1 MSSDLKLDLNYFEN
15 ILVYQSLT
23 NTSYLADIIEYI
35 KLDYFNNNDIRV
47 VFKVIK
53 EYYKQYH
60 KAPNASE
67 LVQYLVSDEQKESFK
82 KVIQTSKTLDRNI
95 SYDEIIINT
104 ERFLGERAVYT
115 TMMDI
120 AGDFKNLDITNV
132 YQRFHDA
139 CNIRL
144 YKDLGLDFYRDVDKL
159 VDYLGKPNP
168 TISTGFTWLDQ
179 KLGGGYLE
187 EGKAL
192 YIFVGQ
198 PNVGKS
204 IFLGNAATT
213 IASQGKNVLLVS
225 LEMSEMMYATRL
237 ASKLTKIPIA
247 ELRNRKD
254 EIKHILEGKERG
266 KIIIKEFPPSTLS
279 PEQLENY
286 YKTVV
291 DSGIKIDVMVLD
303 YINLLRGKASAQ
315 SYEKIKEIAEQVR
328 AIAVK
333 HGISVLSAT
342 QKNRCLSL
350 DTIVDEKTRGK
361 CELRTIKIGDELL
374 TQNGVYNT
382 VKYVYPVEK
391 QKTYK
396 ITTKS
401 GKVIRCSANHIF
413 PTNTV
418 MKSIDM
424 GLAVGD
430 KLLIKDSNTYTI

>member
-23 NTSYLADIIEYI
+23 NTSYLTDIIDYI
-35 KLDYFNNNDIRV
+35 KLNYFNNNDIRV

-60 KAPNASE
+60 KAPNAGE
-67 LVQYLVSDEQKESFK
+67 LVQYLVSDEQKEAFK
-82 KVIQTSKTLDRNI
+82 KVIQTSKTLDKNI
-95 SYDEIIINT
+95 SYDEIIANT

-120 AGDFKNLDITNV
+120 AGDFKNLDISNV

-144 YKDLGLDFYRDVDKL
+144 YKDLGLDFYRGIDKL
-159 VDYLGKPNP
+159 VEYLGKPNP
-168 TISTGFTWLDQ
+168 TISTGYKWLDQ

-382 VKYVYPVEK
+382 VKYVYPIEK
-391 QKTYK
+391 QKVYK

-430 KLLIKDSNTYTI
+430 KLVIKDDNTHTI

>member
-35 KLDYFNNNDIRV
+35 KLDYFNNSDIRA

-67 LVQYLVSDEQKESFK
+67 LVQYLVSDEQKEAFK
-82 KVIQTSKTLDRNI
+82 KVIQTSKTLDKNI

-120 AGDFKNLDITNV
+120 AGDFKNLDISNV

-159 VDYLGKPNP
+159 VDYLSKPNP

-303 YINLLRGKASAQ
+303 YINLLRGKASVQ

-342 QKNRCLSL
+342 QKNRQGVNNTESDMTTVSESMGLPATADAMFDISQTEEDKEL
-350 DTIVDEKTRGK
+350 GIVRLGMMKNRFGP
-361 CELRTIKIGDELL
+361 
-374 TQNGVYNT
+374 NF
-382 VKYVYPVEK
+382 
-391 QKTYK
+391 
-396 ITTKS
+396 
-401 GKVIRCSANHIF
+401 GKVALRVDWNTLDIYEDSSVNAVESTLETYSALEKF
-413 PTNTV
+413 TQ
-418 MKSIDM
+418 S
-424 GLAVGD
+424 
-430 KLLIKDSNTYTI
+430 

>member
-35 KLDYFNNNDIRV
+35 KLDYFNNSDIRV

-82 KVIQTSKTLDRNI
+82 KVIQTSKTLDKNI

-120 AGDFKNLDITNV
+120 AGDFKNLDISNV

-144 YKDLGLDFYRDVDKL
+144 YKDLGLDFYRGIDKL
-159 VDYLGKPNP
+159 VEYLGKPNP
-168 TISTGFTWLDQ
+168 TISTGYKWLDQ

-342 QKNRCLSL
+342 QKNRQGVNNTESDMTTVSESMGLPATADAMFDISQTEEDKEL
-350 DTIVDEKTRGK
+350 GIVRLGMMKNRFGP
-361 CELRTIKIGDELL
+361 
-374 TQNGVYNT
+374 NF
-382 VKYVYPVEK
+382 
-391 QKTYK
+391 
-396 ITTKS
+396 
-401 GKVIRCSANHIF
+401 GKVALRVDWNTLDIYEDSSVNAVESTLETYSALEKFNQ
-413 PTNTV
+413 
-418 MKSIDM
+418 S
-424 GLAVGD
+424 
-430 KLLIKDSNTYTI
+430 

>member
-23 NTSYLADIIEYI
+23 NTSYLTDIIDYI
-35 KLDYFNNNDIRV
+35 KLNYFNNNDIRV

-67 LVQYLVSDEQKESFK
+67 LVQYLVSDEQKEAFK
-82 KVIQTSKTLDRNI
+82 KVIQTSKTLDKNI

-120 AGDFKNLDITNV
+120 AGDFKNLDISNV

-144 YKDLGLDFYRDVDKL
+144 YKDLGLDFYRGIDNL

-168 TISTGFTWLDQ
+168 TISTGYKWLDQ

-254 EIKHILEGKERG
+254 EIKHMLEGKERG

-342 QKNRCLSL
+342 QKNRLGVNNTESDMTTVSESMGL
-350 DTIVDEKTRGK
+350 PATADAMFDISQTEEDKELGIVRLGMMKNRFGP
-361 CELRTIKIGDELL
+361 
-374 TQNGVYNT
+374 NF
-382 VKYVYPVEK
+382 
-391 QKTYK
+391 
-396 ITTKS
+396 
-401 GKVIRCSANHIF
+401 GKVALRVDWNTLDIYEDSSVNAVESTLETYSALEKFNQ
-413 PTNTV
+413 
-418 MKSIDM
+418 S
-424 GLAVGD
+424 
-430 KLLIKDSNTYTI
+430 

>member
-67 LVQYLVSDEQKESFK
+67 LVQYLVSDEQKEAFK
-82 KVIQTSKTLDRNI
+82 KVIQTSKTLDKNI

-120 AGDFKNLDITNV
+120 AGDFKNLDISNV

-159 VDYLGKPNP
+159 VDYLGNPNP
-168 TISTGFTWLDQ
+168 TISTGFAWLDQ

-342 QKNRCLSL
+342 QKNRTGVNNMESDMTTVSESMGLPATADAMFDISQTEEDKEL
-350 DTIVDEKTRGK
+350 GIVRLGMMKNRFGP
-361 CELRTIKIGDELL
+361 
-374 TQNGVYNT
+374 NF
-382 VKYVYPVEK
+382 
-391 QKTYK
+391 
-396 ITTKS
+396 
-401 GKVIRCSANHIF
+401 GKVALRVDWNTLDIYEDSSVNAVESTLETYSALEKFNQ
-413 PTNTV
+413 
-418 MKSIDM
+418 S
-424 GLAVGD
+424 
-430 KLLIKDSNTYTI
+430 

>member
-35 KLDYFNNNDIRV
+35 KLDYFNNSDIRV

-67 LVQYLVSDEQKESFK
+67 LVQYLVSDEQKEAFK
-82 KVIQTSKTLDRNI
+82 KVIQTSKTLDKNI

-120 AGDFKNLDITNV
+120 AGDFKNLDISNV

-144 YKDLGLDFYRDVDKL
+144 YKDLGLDFYRDIDKL

-342 QKNRCLSL
+342 QKNRQGVNNTESDMTTVSESMGLPATADAMFDISQTEEDKEL
-350 DTIVDEKTRGK
+350 GIVRLGMMKNRFGP
-361 CELRTIKIGDELL
+361 
-374 TQNGVYNT
+374 NF
-382 VKYVYPVEK
+382 
-391 QKTYK
+391 
-396 ITTKS
+396 
-401 GKVIRCSANHIF
+401 GKVALRVDWNTLDIYEDSSVNAVESTIETYSALEKFNQ
-413 PTNTV
+413 
-418 MKSIDM
+418 S
-424 GLAVGD
+424 
-430 KLLIKDSNTYTI
+430 

>member
-35 KLDYFNNNDIRV
+35 KLDYFNNSDIRV

-82 KVIQTSKTLDRNI
+82 KVIQTSKTLDKNI

-120 AGDFKNLDITNV
+120 AGDFKNLDISNV

-159 VDYLGKPNP
+159 VDYLGKSNP

-254 EIKHILEGKERG
+254 EIKHILESKERG

-333 HGISVLSAT
+333 HGISILSAT
-342 QKNRCLSL
+342 QKNRQGVNNTESDMTTVSESMGLPATADAMFDISQTEEDKEL
-350 DTIVDEKTRGK
+350 GIVRLGMMKNRFGP
-361 CELRTIKIGDELL
+361 
-374 TQNGVYNT
+374 NF
-382 VKYVYPVEK
+382 
-391 QKTYK
+391 
-396 ITTKS
+396 
-401 GKVIRCSANHIF
+401 GKVALRVDW
-413 PTNTV
+413 NTLD
-418 MKSIDM
+418 IYE
-424 GLAVGD
+424 
-430 KLLIKDSNTYTI
+430 DSNVNAVESTLETYSALEKFNQS

>member
-60 KAPNASE
+60 KAPNAGE

-82 KVIQTSKTLDRNI
+82 KVIQTSKTLDKNI

-120 AGDFKNLDITNV
+120 AGDFKNLDISNV

-333 HGISVLSAT
+333 YGISVLSAT
-342 QKNRCLSL
+342 QKNRLGVNNTESDMTTVSESMGL
-350 DTIVDEKTRGK
+350 PATADAMFDISQTEEDKELGIVRLGMMKNRFGP
-361 CELRTIKIGDELL
+361 
-374 TQNGVYNT
+374 NF
-382 VKYVYPVEK
+382 
-391 QKTYK
+391 
-396 ITTKS
+396 
-401 GKVIRCSANHIF
+401 GKVALRVDWNTLDIYEDSSVNAVESTLETYSALEKFNQ
-413 PTNTV
+413 
-418 MKSIDM
+418 S
-424 GLAVGD
+424 
-430 KLLIKDSNTYTI
+430 

>member
-1 MSSDLKLDLNYFEN
+1 MSSNLKLDLNYFEN

-23 NTSYLADIIEYI
+23 NTSYLADIIEYV
-35 KLDYFNNNDIRV
+35 KLNYFNNNDIRTI
-47 VFKVIK
+47 FKVIK
-53 EYYKQYH
+53 DYYNQYH

-67 LVQYLVSDEQKESFK
+67 IAQYLVSDEQKEAFK
-82 KVIQTSKTLDRNI
+82 HIIQTSKTLDKNI
-95 SYDEIIINT
+95 SYDEIIVNT

-120 AGDFKNLDITNV
+120 AGDFKNLDISNV

-144 YKDLGLDFYRDVDKL
+144 YKDLGLDFYKGVDKL

-168 TISTGFTWLDQ
+168 TISTGYRWLDQ
-179 KLGGGYLE
+179 KIGGGYLE

-192 YIFVGQ
+192 YVFVGQ

-204 IFLGNAATT
+204 IFLGNTATT

-225 LEMSEMMYATRL
+225 LEMSEMMYASRL

-247 ELRNRKD
+247 NLRNRKN
-254 EIKHILEGKERG
+254 EIKQILEGKEQG

-315 SYEKIKEIAEQVR
+315 SYEKIKEISEQVR

-333 HGISVLSAT
+333 HGISIISAT
-342 QKNRCLSL
+342 QKNRSGINNMESDMTNVSESMGLPATADAMFDISQTDEDKEL
-350 DTIVDEKTRGK
+350 GIVRLGMMKNRFGP
-361 CELRTIKIGDELL
+361 
-374 TQNGVYNT
+374 NF
-382 VKYVYPVEK
+382 
-391 QKTYK
+391 
-396 ITTKS
+396 
-401 GKVIRCSANHIF
+401 GKVALRIDWNTLDIYEDSSVNAVESTLETYSALEKF
-413 PTNTV
+413 
-418 MKSIDM
+418 SQ
-424 GLAVGD
+424 
-430 KLLIKDSNTYTI
+430 S

>member
-1 MSSDLKLDLNYFEN
+1 MSSNLKLDLNYFEN
-15 ILVYQSLT
+15 LLVYQSLT
-23 NTSYLADIIEYI
+23 NTSYLADIIEYV
-35 KLDYFNNNDIRV
+35 KLNYFNNNDIRI

-53 EYYKQYH
+53 DYYNQYH

-67 LVQYLVSDEQKESFK
+67 IAQYLVSDEQKEAFK
-82 KVIQTSKTLDRNI
+82 HVVQTSKTLDKNI
-95 SYDEIIINT
+95 SYDEIIVNT

-120 AGDFKNLDITNV
+120 AGDFKNLDISNV

-144 YKDLGLDFYRDVDKL
+144 YKDLGLDFYKGVDKL

-168 TISTGFTWLDQ
+168 TISTGYKWLDQ
-179 KLGGGYLE
+179 KIGGGYLE

-225 LEMSEMMYATRL
+225 LEMSEMMYASRL
-237 ASKLTKIPIA
+237 ASRLTKIPIA

-254 EIKHILEGKERG
+254 EIKQILEGKEQG

-315 SYEKIKEIAEQVR
+315 SYEKIKEISEQVR

-333 HGISVLSAT
+333 HSISILSAT
-342 QKNRCLSL
+342 QKNRSGCNNMESDMTNVSESMGLPATADAMFDISQTEEDKEL
-350 DTIVDEKTRGK
+350 GIVRLGMMKNRFGP
-361 CELRTIKIGDELL
+361 
-374 TQNGVYNT
+374 NF
-382 VKYVYPVEK
+382 
-391 QKTYK
+391 
-396 ITTKS
+396 
-401 GKVIRCSANHIF
+401 GKVALRIDWNTLDIYEDSSVNAVESTLETYSALEKF
-413 PTNTV
+413 
-418 MKSIDM
+418 SQ
-424 GLAVGD
+424 
-430 KLLIKDSNTYTI
+430 S

>member
-35 KLDYFNNNDIRV
+35 KLDYFNNSDIRV

-67 LVQYLVSDEQKESFK
+67 LVQYLVSDEQKEAFK
-82 KVIQTSKTLDRNI
+82 KVIQTSKTLDKNI

-120 AGDFKNLDITNV
+120 AGDFKNLDISNV

-254 EIKHILEGKERG
+254 EIRHILEGKERG

-342 QKNRCLSL
+342 QKNRQGVNNTESDMTTVSESMGLPATADAMFDISQTEEDKEL
-350 DTIVDEKTRGK
+350 GIVRLGMMKNRFGP
-361 CELRTIKIGDELL
+361 
-374 TQNGVYNT
+374 NF
-382 VKYVYPVEK
+382 
-391 QKTYK
+391 
-396 ITTKS
+396 
-401 GKVIRCSANHIF
+401 GKVALRVDWNTLDIYEDSSVNAVESTLETYSALEKFNQ
-413 PTNTV
+413 
-418 MKSIDM
+418 S
-424 GLAVGD
+424 
-430 KLLIKDSNTYTI
+430 

>member
-67 LVQYLVSDEQKESFK
+67 LVQYLVSDEQKEAFK
-82 KVIQTSKTLDRNI
+82 KVIQTSKTLDKNI

-120 AGDFKNLDITNV
+120 AGDFKNLDISNV

-144 YKDLGLDFYRDVDKL
+144 YEDLGLDFYRDVDKL
-159 VDYLGKPNP
+159 VDYLGTPNP

-342 QKNRCLSL
+342 QKNRQGVNNIESDMTTVSESMGLPATADAMFDISQTEEDKEL
-350 DTIVDEKTRGK
+350 GIVRLGMMKNRFGP
-361 CELRTIKIGDELL
+361 
-374 TQNGVYNT
+374 NF
-382 VKYVYPVEK
+382 
-391 QKTYK
+391 
-396 ITTKS
+396 
-401 GKVIRCSANHIF
+401 GKVALRVDWNTLDIYEDSSVNAVESTLETYSALEKFNQ
-413 PTNTV
+413 
-418 MKSIDM
+418 S
-424 GLAVGD
+424 
-430 KLLIKDSNTYTI
+430 

>member
-35 KLDYFNNNDIRV
+35 KLDYFNNNDIRA

-67 LVQYLVSDEQKESFK
+67 LVQYLVSDEQKEAFK
-82 KVIQTSKTLDRNI
+82 KVIQTSKTLDKNI

-120 AGDFKNLDITNV
+120 AGDFKNLDISNV

-342 QKNRCLSL
+342 QKNRQGVNNTESDMTTVSESMGLPATADAMFDISQTEEDKEL
-350 DTIVDEKTRGK
+350 GIVRLGMMKNRFGP
-361 CELRTIKIGDELL
+361 
-374 TQNGVYNT
+374 NF
-382 VKYVYPVEK
+382 
-391 QKTYK
+391 
-396 ITTKS
+396 
-401 GKVIRCSANHIF
+401 GKVALRVDWNTLDIYEDSSVNAVESTLETYSALEKFNQ
-413 PTNTV
+413 
-418 MKSIDM
+418 S
-424 GLAVGD
+424 
-430 KLLIKDSNTYTI
+430 

>member
-60 KAPNASE
+60 KAPNAGE

-82 KVIQTSKTLDRNI
+82 KVIQTSKTLDKNI
-95 SYDEIIINT
+95 SYDEIIANT

-120 AGDFKNLDITNV
+120 AGDFKNLDISNV

-342 QKNRCLSL
+342 QKNRLGVNNTESDMTTVSESMGL
-350 DTIVDEKTRGK
+350 PATADAMFDISQTEEDKELGIVRLGMMKNRFGP
-361 CELRTIKIGDELL
+361 
-374 TQNGVYNT
+374 NF
-382 VKYVYPVEK
+382 
-391 QKTYK
+391 
-396 ITTKS
+396 
-401 GKVIRCSANHIF
+401 GKVALRVDWNTLDIYEDSSVNAVESTLETYSALEKFNQ
-413 PTNTV
+413 
-418 MKSIDM
+418 S
-424 GLAVGD
+424 
-430 KLLIKDSNTYTI
+430 

>member
-35 KLDYFNNNDIRV
+35 KLDYFNNSDIRV

-82 KVIQTSKTLDRNI
+82 KVIQTSKTLDKNI

-120 AGDFKNLDITNV
+120 AGDFKNLDISNV

-225 LEMSEMMYATRL
+225 LEMSEMMYASRL
-237 ASKLTKIPIA
+237 ASKMTKIPIA

-342 QKNRCLSL
+342 QKNRQGVNNTESDMTTVSESMGLPATADAMFDISQTEEDKEL
-350 DTIVDEKTRGK
+350 GIVRLGMMKNRFGP
-361 CELRTIKIGDELL
+361 
-374 TQNGVYNT
+374 NF
-382 VKYVYPVEK
+382 
-391 QKTYK
+391 
-396 ITTKS
+396 
-401 GKVIRCSANHIF
+401 GKVALRVDWNTLDIYEDSSVNAVESTIETYSALEKFNQ
-413 PTNTV
+413 
-418 MKSIDM
+418 S
-424 GLAVGD
+424 
-430 KLLIKDSNTYTI
+430 

>member
-35 KLDYFNNNDIRV
+35 KLDYFNNSDIRV

-67 LVQYLVSDEQKESFK
+67 LVQYLVSDEQKEAFK
-82 KVIQTSKTLDRNI
+82 KVIQTSKTLDKNI

-120 AGDFKNLDITNV
+120 AGDFKNLDISNV

-159 VDYLGKPNP
+159 VDYLGKSNP

-342 QKNRCLSL
+342 QKNRLGINNTESDMTTVSESMGL
-350 DTIVDEKTRGK
+350 PATADAMFDISQTEEDKELGIVRLGMMKNRFGP
-361 CELRTIKIGDELL
+361 
-374 TQNGVYNT
+374 NF
-382 VKYVYPVEK
+382 
-391 QKTYK
+391 
-396 ITTKS
+396 
-401 GKVIRCSANHIF
+401 GKVALRVDWNTLDIYEDSSVNAVESTLETYSALEKFNQ
-413 PTNTV
+413 
-418 MKSIDM
+418 S
-424 GLAVGD
+424 
-430 KLLIKDSNTYTI
+430 

>member
-35 KLDYFNNNDIRV
+35 KLDYFNNSDIRV

-67 LVQYLVSDEQKESFK
+67 LVQYLVSDEQKEAFK
-82 KVIQTSKTLDRNI
+82 KVIQTSKTLDKNI

-120 AGDFKNLDITNV
+120 AGDFKNLDISNV

-213 IASQGKNVLLVS
+213 IASQGKNVLLIS

-342 QKNRCLSL
+342 QKNRTGVNNMESDMTTVSESMGLPATADAMFDISQTEEDKEL
-350 DTIVDEKTRGK
+350 GIVRLGMMKNRFGP
-361 CELRTIKIGDELL
+361 
-374 TQNGVYNT
+374 NF
-382 VKYVYPVEK
+382 
-391 QKTYK
+391 
-396 ITTKS
+396 
-401 GKVIRCSANHIF
+401 GKVALRVDWNTLDIYEDSSVNAVESTLETYSALEKFNQ
-413 PTNTV
+413 
-418 MKSIDM
+418 S
-424 GLAVGD
+424 
-430 KLLIKDSNTYTI
+430 

>member
-67 LVQYLVSDEQKESFK
+67 LVQYLVSDEQKEAFK
-82 KVIQTSKTLDRNI
+82 KVIQTSKTLDKNI

-120 AGDFKNLDITNV
+120 AGDFKNLDISNV

-291 DSGIKIDVMVLD
+291 DSGIKIDVVVLD

-342 QKNRCLSL
+342 QKNRQGVNNTESDMTTVSESMGLPATADAMFDISQTEEDKEL
-350 DTIVDEKTRGK
+350 GIVRLGMMKNRFGP
-361 CELRTIKIGDELL
+361 
-374 TQNGVYNT
+374 NF
-382 VKYVYPVEK
+382 
-391 QKTYK
+391 
-396 ITTKS
+396 
-401 GKVIRCSANHIF
+401 GKVALRVDWNTLDIYEDSSVNAVESTLETYSALEKFNQ
-413 PTNTV
+413 
-418 MKSIDM
+418 S
-424 GLAVGD
+424 
-430 KLLIKDSNTYTI
+430 

>member
-35 KLDYFNNNDIRV
+35 KLDYFNNSDIRV

-67 LVQYLVSDEQKESFK
+67 LVQYLVSDEQKEAFK
-82 KVIQTSKTLDRNI
+82 KVIQTSKTLDKNI

-120 AGDFKNLDITNV
+120 AGDFKNLDISNV

-159 VDYLGKPNP
+159 VDYLGNPNP
-168 TISTGFTWLDQ
+168 TISTGFAWLDQ

-213 IASQGKNVLLVS
+213 IASQGKNVLLIS

-342 QKNRCLSL
+342 QKNRQGVNNTESDMTTVSESMGLPATADAMFDISQTEEDKEL
-350 DTIVDEKTRGK
+350 GIVRLGMMKNRFGP
-361 CELRTIKIGDELL
+361 
-374 TQNGVYNT
+374 NF
-382 VKYVYPVEK
+382 
-391 QKTYK
+391 
-396 ITTKS
+396 
-401 GKVIRCSANHIF
+401 GKVALRVDWNTLDIYEDSSVNAVESTLETYSALEKF
-413 PTNTV
+413 DQ
-418 MKSIDM
+418 S
-424 GLAVGD
+424 
-430 KLLIKDSNTYTI
+430 

>member
-35 KLDYFNNNDIRV
+35 KLDYFNNSDIRV

-67 LVQYLVSDEQKESFK
+67 LVQYLVSDEQKEAFK
-82 KVIQTSKTLDRNI
+82 KVIQTSKTLDKNI

-120 AGDFKNLDITNV
+120 AGDFKNLDISNV

-254 EIKHILEGKERG
+254 EIKHILECKERG

-342 QKNRCLSL
+342 QKNRQGVNNTESDMTTVSESMGLPATADAMFDISQTEEDKEL
-350 DTIVDEKTRGK
+350 GIVRLGMMKNRFGP
-361 CELRTIKIGDELL
+361 
-374 TQNGVYNT
+374 NF
-382 VKYVYPVEK
+382 
-391 QKTYK
+391 
-396 ITTKS
+396 
-401 GKVIRCSANHIF
+401 GKVALRVDWNTLDIYEDSSVNAVESTIETYSALEKFNQ
-413 PTNTV
+413 
-418 MKSIDM
+418 S
-424 GLAVGD
+424 
-430 KLLIKDSNTYTI
+430 

>member
-67 LVQYLVSDEQKESFK
+67 LVQYLVSDEQKEAFK
-82 KVIQTSKTLDRNI
+82 KVIQTSKTLDKNI

-120 AGDFKNLDITNV
+120 AGDFKNLDISNV

-303 YINLLRGKASAQ
+303 YINLLRGKASVQ

-342 QKNRCLSL
+342 QKNRQGVNNTESDMTTVSESMGLPATADAMFDISQTEEDKEL
-350 DTIVDEKTRGK
+350 GIVRLGMMKNRFGP
-361 CELRTIKIGDELL
+361 
-374 TQNGVYNT
+374 NF
-382 VKYVYPVEK
+382 
-391 QKTYK
+391 
-396 ITTKS
+396 
-401 GKVIRCSANHIF
+401 GKVALRVDWNTLDIYEDSSVNAVESTLETYSALEKFNQ
-413 PTNTV
+413 
-418 MKSIDM
+418 S
-424 GLAVGD
+424 
-430 KLLIKDSNTYTI
+430 

>member
-35 KLDYFNNNDIRV
+35 KLDYFNNSDIRV

-67 LVQYLVSDEQKESFK
+67 LVQYLVSDEQKEAFK
-82 KVIQTSKTLDRNI
+82 KVIQTSKILDKNI

-120 AGDFKNLDITNV
+120 AGDFKNLDISNV

-342 QKNRCLSL
+342 QKNRQGVNNTESDMTTVSESMGLPATADAMFDISQTEEDKEL
-350 DTIVDEKTRGK
+350 GIVRLGMMKNRFGP
-361 CELRTIKIGDELL
+361 
-374 TQNGVYNT
+374 NF
-382 VKYVYPVEK
+382 
-391 QKTYK
+391 
-396 ITTKS
+396 
-401 GKVIRCSANHIF
+401 GKVALRVDWNTLDIYEDSSVNAVESTLETYSALEKFNQ
-413 PTNTV
+413 
-418 MKSIDM
+418 S
-424 GLAVGD
+424 
-430 KLLIKDSNTYTI
+430 

>member
-60 KAPNASE
+60 KAPNAGE

-82 KVIQTSKTLDRNI
+82 KVIQTSKTLDKNI

-120 AGDFKNLDITNV
+120 AGDFKNLDISNV

-225 LEMSEMMYATRL
+225 LEMSEMMYASRL
-237 ASKLTKIPIA
+237 ASKMTKIPIA

-342 QKNRCLSL
+342 QKNRQGVNNTESDMTTVSESMGLPATADAMFDISQTEEDKEL
-350 DTIVDEKTRGK
+350 GIVRLGMMKNRFGP
-361 CELRTIKIGDELL
+361 
-374 TQNGVYNT
+374 NF
-382 VKYVYPVEK
+382 
-391 QKTYK
+391 
-396 ITTKS
+396 
-401 GKVIRCSANHIF
+401 GKVALRVDWNTLDIYEDSSVNAVESTIETYSALEKFNQ
-413 PTNTV
+413 
-418 MKSIDM
+418 S
-424 GLAVGD
+424 
-430 KLLIKDSNTYTI
+430 

>member
-67 LVQYLVSDEQKESFK
+67 LVQYLVSDEQKEAFK
-82 KVIQTSKTLDRNI
+82 KVIQTSKTLDKNI

-120 AGDFKNLDITNV
+120 AGDFKNLDISNV

-342 QKNRCLSL
+342 QKNRQGVNNTESDMTTVSESMGLPATADAMFDISQTEEDKEL
-350 DTIVDEKTRGK
+350 GIVRLGMMKNRFGP
-361 CELRTIKIGDELL
+361 
-374 TQNGVYNT
+374 NF
-382 VKYVYPVEK
+382 
-391 QKTYK
+391 
-396 ITTKS
+396 
-401 GKVIRCSANHIF
+401 GKVALRVDWNTLDIYEDSSVNAVESTIETYSALEKFNQ
-413 PTNTV
+413 
-418 MKSIDM
+418 S
-424 GLAVGD
+424 
-430 KLLIKDSNTYTI
+430 

>member
-35 KLDYFNNNDIRV
+35 KLDYFNNSDIRV

-60 KAPNASE
+60 KAPNAGE

-82 KVIQTSKTLDRNI
+82 KVIQTSKTLDKNI
-95 SYDEIIINT
+95 SYDEIIANT

-120 AGDFKNLDITNV
+120 AGDFKNLDISNV

-159 VDYLGKPNP
+159 VEYLGKPNP

-225 LEMSEMMYATRL
+225 LEMSEMMYASRL
-237 ASKLTKIPIA
+237 ASKMTKIPIA

-342 QKNRCLSL
+342 QKNRQGVNNAESDMTTVSESMGLPATADAMFDISQTEEDKEL
-350 DTIVDEKTRGK
+350 GIVRLGMMKNRFGP
-361 CELRTIKIGDELL
+361 
-374 TQNGVYNT
+374 NF
-382 VKYVYPVEK
+382 
-391 QKTYK
+391 
-396 ITTKS
+396 
-401 GKVIRCSANHIF
+401 GKVALRVDWNTLDIYEDSSVNAVESTLETYSALEKFNQ
-413 PTNTV
+413 
-418 MKSIDM
+418 S
-424 GLAVGD
+424 
-430 KLLIKDSNTYTI
+430 

>member
-15 ILVYQSLT
+15 ILIYQSLT
-23 NTSYLADIIEYI
+23 NTSYLTDIIDYV
-35 KLDYFNNNDIRV
+35 KLNYFNNNDIRI

-67 LVQYLVSDEQKESFK
+67 LVQYLVSDEQKEAFK
-82 KVIQTSKTLDRNI
+82 KVIQTSKTLDKNI

-120 AGDFKNLDITNV
+120 AGDFKNLDISNV

-144 YKDLGLDFYRDVDKL
+144 YKDLGLDFYRGIDKL

-168 TISTGFTWLDQ
+168 TISTGYKWLDQ

-342 QKNRCLSL
+342 QKNRLGVNNTESDMTTVSESMGL
-350 DTIVDEKTRGK
+350 PATADAMFDISQTEEDKELGIVRLGMMKNRFGS
-361 CELRTIKIGDELL
+361 
-374 TQNGVYNT
+374 NF
-382 VKYVYPVEK
+382 
-391 QKTYK
+391 
-396 ITTKS
+396 
-401 GKVIRCSANHIF
+401 GKVALRVDWNTLDIYEDSSVNAVESTLETYSALEKFNQ
-413 PTNTV
+413 
-418 MKSIDM
+418 S
-424 GLAVGD
+424 
-430 KLLIKDSNTYTI
+430 

>member
-35 KLDYFNNNDIRV
+35 KLDYFNNSDIRV

-82 KVIQTSKTLDRNI
+82 KVIQTSKTLDKNI

-120 AGDFKNLDITNV
+120 AGDFKNLDISNV

-159 VDYLGKPNP
+159 VEYLGKPNP

-247 ELRNRKD
+247 ELRNRKN

-342 QKNRCLSL
+342 QKNRQGVNNAESDMTTVSESMGLPATADAMFDISQTEEDKEL
-350 DTIVDEKTRGK
+350 GIVRLGMMKNRFGP
-361 CELRTIKIGDELL
+361 
-374 TQNGVYNT
+374 NF
-382 VKYVYPVEK
+382 
-391 QKTYK
+391 
-396 ITTKS
+396 
-401 GKVIRCSANHIF
+401 GKVALRVDWNTLDIYEDSSVNAVESTLETYSALEKFNQ
-413 PTNTV
+413 
-418 MKSIDM
+418 S
-424 GLAVGD
+424 
-430 KLLIKDSNTYTI
+430 

>member
-35 KLDYFNNNDIRV
+35 KLDYFNNSDIRV

-67 LVQYLVSDEQKESFK
+67 LVQYLVSDEQKEAFK
-82 KVIQTSKTLDRNI
+82 KVIQTSKTLDKNI

-120 AGDFKNLDITNV
+120 AGDFKNLDISNV

-213 IASQGKNVLLVS
+213 IASQGKNVLLIS

-342 QKNRCLSL
+342 QKNRLGVNNTESDMTTVSESMGL
-350 DTIVDEKTRGK
+350 PATADAMFDISQTEEDKELGIVRLGMMKNRFGP
-361 CELRTIKIGDELL
+361 
-374 TQNGVYNT
+374 NF
-382 VKYVYPVEK
+382 
-391 QKTYK
+391 
-396 ITTKS
+396 
-401 GKVIRCSANHIF
+401 GKVALRVDWNTLDIYEDSSVNAVESTLETYSALEKFNQ
-413 PTNTV
+413 
-418 MKSIDM
+418 S
-424 GLAVGD
+424 
-430 KLLIKDSNTYTI
+430 

>member
-35 KLDYFNNNDIRV
+35 KLDYFNNSDIRV

-67 LVQYLVSDEQKESFK
+67 LVQYLVSDEQKEAFK
-82 KVIQTSKTLDRNI
+82 KVIQTSKTLDKNI

-120 AGDFKNLDITNV
+120 AGDFKNLDISNV

-159 VDYLGKPNP
+159 VNYLGKPNP

-342 QKNRCLSL
+342 QKNRQGVNNTESDMTTVSESMGLPATADAMFDISQTEEDKEL
-350 DTIVDEKTRGK
+350 GIVRLGMMKNRFGP
-361 CELRTIKIGDELL
+361 
-374 TQNGVYNT
+374 NF
-382 VKYVYPVEK
+382 
-391 QKTYK
+391 
-396 ITTKS
+396 
-401 GKVIRCSANHIF
+401 GKVALRVDWNTLDIYEDSSVNAVESTLETYSALEKFNQ
-413 PTNTV
+413 
-418 MKSIDM
+418 S
-424 GLAVGD
+424 
-430 KLLIKDSNTYTI
+430 

>member
-35 KLDYFNNNDIRV
+35 KLDYFNNSDIRV

-60 KAPNASE
+60 KAPNAGE
-67 LVQYLVSDEQKESFK
+67 LVQYLVSDEQKEAFK
-82 KVIQTSKTLDRNI
+82 KVIQTSKTLDKNI

-120 AGDFKNLDITNV
+120 AGDFKNLDISNV

-159 VDYLGKPNP
+159 VDYLGNPNP
-168 TISTGFTWLDQ
+168 TISTGFAWLDQ

-213 IASQGKNVLLVS
+213 IASQGKNVLLIS

-342 QKNRCLSL
+342 QKNRQGVNNTESDMTTVSESMGLPATADAMFDISQTEEDKEL
-350 DTIVDEKTRGK
+350 GIVRLGMMKNRFGP
-361 CELRTIKIGDELL
+361 
-374 TQNGVYNT
+374 NF
-382 VKYVYPVEK
+382 
-391 QKTYK
+391 
-396 ITTKS
+396 
-401 GKVIRCSANHIF
+401 GKVALRVDWNTLDIYEDSSVNAVESTLETYSALEKFNQ
-413 PTNTV
+413 
-418 MKSIDM
+418 S
-424 GLAVGD
+424 
-430 KLLIKDSNTYTI
+430 

>member
-1 MSSDLKLDLNYFEN
+1 
-15 ILVYQSLT
+15 
-23 NTSYLADIIEYI
+23 
-35 KLDYFNNNDIRV
+35 
-47 VFKVIK
+47 
-53 EYYKQYH
+53 
-60 KAPNASE
+60 
-67 LVQYLVSDEQKESFK
+67 
-82 KVIQTSKTLDRNI
+82 
-95 SYDEIIINT
+95 
-104 ERFLGERAVYT
+104 
-115 TMMDI
+115 MMDI
-120 AGDFKNLDITNV
+120 AGDFKNLDISNV

-342 QKNRCLSL
+342 QKNRLGVNNTESDMTTVSESMGL
-350 DTIVDEKTRGK
+350 PATADAMFDISQTEEDKELGIVRLGMMKNRFGP
-361 CELRTIKIGDELL
+361 
-374 TQNGVYNT
+374 NF
-382 VKYVYPVEK
+382 
-391 QKTYK
+391 
-396 ITTKS
+396 
-401 GKVIRCSANHIF
+401 GKVALRVDWNTLDIYEDSSVNAVESTLETYSALEKFNQ
-413 PTNTV
+413 
-418 MKSIDM
+418 S
-424 GLAVGD
+424 
-430 KLLIKDSNTYTI
+430 

>member
-35 KLDYFNNNDIRV
+35 KLDYFNNSDIRV

-67 LVQYLVSDEQKESFK
+67 LVQYLVSDEQKEAFK
-82 KVIQTSKTLDRNI
+82 KVIQTSKTLDKNI
-95 SYDEIIINT
+95 SYDEIIVNT

-120 AGDFKNLDITNV
+120 AGDFKNLDISNV

-144 YKDLGLDFYRDVDKL
+144 YKDLGLDFYKGIDKL
-159 VDYLGKPNP
+159 VEYLGKPNP
-168 TISTGFTWLDQ
+168 TISTGYTWLDQ

-237 ASKLTKIPIA
+237 VSKLTKIPIA

-333 HGISVLSAT
+333 HGISILSAT
-342 QKNRCLSL
+342 QKNRQGVNNTESDMTTVSESMGLPATADAMFDISQTEEDKEL
-350 DTIVDEKTRGK
+350 GIVRLGMMKNRFGP
-361 CELRTIKIGDELL
+361 
-374 TQNGVYNT
+374 NF
-382 VKYVYPVEK
+382 
-391 QKTYK
+391 
-396 ITTKS
+396 
-401 GKVIRCSANHIF
+401 GKVALRVDWNTLDIYEDSSVNAVESTLETYSALEKFNQ
-413 PTNTV
+413 
-418 MKSIDM
+418 S
-424 GLAVGD
+424 
-430 KLLIKDSNTYTI
+430 

>member
-35 KLDYFNNNDIRV
+35 KLDYFNNSDIRV

-67 LVQYLVSDEQKESFK
+67 LVQYLVSDEQKEAFK
-82 KVIQTSKTLDRNI
+82 KVIQTSKTLDKNI

-120 AGDFKNLDITNV
+120 AGDFKNLDISNV

-144 YKDLGLDFYRDVDKL
+144 NKDLGLDFYRDVDKL

-342 QKNRCLSL
+342 QKNRQGVNNTESDMTTVSESMGLPATADAMFDISQTEEDKEL
-350 DTIVDEKTRGK
+350 GIVRLGMMKNRFGP
-361 CELRTIKIGDELL
+361 
-374 TQNGVYNT
+374 NF
-382 VKYVYPVEK
+382 
-391 QKTYK
+391 
-396 ITTKS
+396 
-401 GKVIRCSANHIF
+401 GKVALRVDWNTLDIYEDSSVNAVESTLETYSALEKFNQ
-413 PTNTV
+413 
-418 MKSIDM
+418 S
-424 GLAVGD
+424 
-430 KLLIKDSNTYTI
+430 

>member
-35 KLDYFNNNDIRV
+35 KLDYFNNSDIRV

-67 LVQYLVSDEQKESFK
+67 LVQYLVSDEQKEAFK
-82 KVIQTSKTLDRNI
+82 KVIQTSKTLDKNI

-120 AGDFKNLDITNV
+120 AGDFKNLDISNV

-342 QKNRCLSL
+342 QKNRQGVNNTESDMTTVSESMGLPATADAMFDISQTEEDKEL
-350 DTIVDEKTRGK
+350 GIVRLGMMKNRFGP
-361 CELRTIKIGDELL
+361 
-374 TQNGVYNT
+374 NF
-382 VKYVYPVEK
+382 
-391 QKTYK
+391 
-396 ITTKS
+396 
-401 GKVIRCSANHIF
+401 GKVALRVDWNTLDIYEDSSVNAVESTLETYSALEKFNQ
-413 PTNTV
+413 
-418 MKSIDM
+418 S
-424 GLAVGD
+424 
-430 KLLIKDSNTYTI
+430 

>member
-67 LVQYLVSDEQKESFK
+67 LVQYLVSDEQKEAFK
-82 KVIQTSKTLDRNI
+82 KVIQTSKTLDKNI

-120 AGDFKNLDITNV
+120 AGDFKNLDISNV

-315 SYEKIKEIAEQVR
+315 SYERIKEIAEQVR

-342 QKNRCLSL
+342 QKNRQGVNNTESDMTTVSESMGLPATADAMFDISQTEEDKEL
-350 DTIVDEKTRGK
+350 GIVRLGMMKNRFGP
-361 CELRTIKIGDELL
+361 
-374 TQNGVYNT
+374 NF
-382 VKYVYPVEK
+382 
-391 QKTYK
+391 
-396 ITTKS
+396 
-401 GKVIRCSANHIF
+401 GKVALRVDWNTLDIYEDSSVNAVESTLETYSALEKFNQ
-413 PTNTV
+413 
-418 MKSIDM
+418 S
-424 GLAVGD
+424 
-430 KLLIKDSNTYTI
+430 

>member
-23 NTSYLADIIEYI
+23 NTSYLTDIIDYI
-35 KLDYFNNNDIRV
+35 KLNYFNNNDIRV

-60 KAPNASE
+60 KAPNAGE
-67 LVQYLVSDEQKESFK
+67 LVQYLVSDEQKEAFK
-82 KVIQTSKTLDRNI
+82 KVIQTSKTLDKNI
-95 SYDEIIINT
+95 SYDEIIANT

-120 AGDFKNLDITNV
+120 AGDFKNLDISNV

-144 YKDLGLDFYRDVDKL
+144 YKDLGLDFYRGIDKL
-159 VDYLGKPNP
+159 VEYLGKPNP
-168 TISTGFTWLDQ
+168 TISTGYKWLDQ

-342 QKNRCLSL
+342 QKNRTGVNNTESDMTTVSESMGLPATADAMFDISQTEEDKEL
-350 DTIVDEKTRGK
+350 GIVRLGMMKNRFGP
-361 CELRTIKIGDELL
+361 
-374 TQNGVYNT
+374 NF
-382 VKYVYPVEK
+382 
-391 QKTYK
+391 
-396 ITTKS
+396 
-401 GKVIRCSANHIF
+401 GKVALRVDWNTLDIYEDSSVNAVESTLETYSALEKFNQ
-413 PTNTV
+413 
-418 MKSIDM
+418 S
-424 GLAVGD
+424 
-430 KLLIKDSNTYTI
+430 